1 MKIINVQGTH
11 HTGKTTTCAE
21 IIKELVKRGY
31 TVGSIKSIH
40 ADNFTLETE
49 GSNTHTHKMAG
60 ADPVTALGLYET
72 DVMFR
77 GRLDMDTLLGAY
89 DCQWMVIE
97 GHSDGT
103 VVCPNIS
110 VGITTDDLDGQM
122 DDNTI
127 AFSGIIS
134 GDYAKSSGKYYH
146 DIPVINALTDV
157 VELVDLIEEKT
168 MHFIPRRTCW
178 NRMWTEIS
186 DAQTKATKVERWNNA
201 AATYRKKPKE
211 GERDEYVEQFYKYMA
226 LKPGETV
233 FDMGCGSG
241 VLAIPIAERGN
252 EVYAADFSEEMLRHL
267 MSDAEEAGVADRIHP
282 IMLDWNENWSLRD
295 LPRCDVAIAS
305 RSLIFRDLSSSLDKL
320 ESVAKDRVC
329 LGAWEKPPQ
338 SDGGGPGYSCYMIIM
353 GDLMERGKYPELK
366 YIRYGENSRIA
377 FISWELN
384 LCCRNNI

>member
-21 IIKELVKRGY
+21 IIKELVRRGY

-40 ADNFTLETE
+40 AEKFTLETE

-72 DVMFR
+72 DIMFK
-77 GRLDMDTLLGAY
+77 GRLNMDALLGAY

-97 GHSDGT
+97 GHIDET
-103 VVCPNIS
+103 IICPNIS
-110 VGITTDDLDGQM
+110 VGITTDDLDGQT
-122 DDNTI
+122 DDRTI

-134 GDYAKSSGKYYH
+134 NDYAKSPDKYYR
-146 DIPVINALTDV
+146 DIPVINALTDID
-157 VELVDLIEEKT
+157 EMVDLIEEKT
-168 MHFIPRRTCW
+168 AHFIPCRTYW
-178 NRMWTEIS
+178 QRTWKEIS
-186 DAQTKATKVERWNNA
+186 DAQSRATEVERWDEA
-201 AATYRKKPKE
+201 AATYRKRPRE
-211 GERDEYVEQFYKYMA
+211 GERDEYAEQFYDYMA

-267 MSDAEEAGVADRIHP
+267 MSDAEEAGVASRIHP
-282 IMLDWNENWSLRD
+282 IKLDWNEDWSLRD
-295 LPRCDVAIAS
+295 LPECDVAIAS
-305 RSLIFRDLSSSLDKL
+305 RSLIFNDLSLSLDKL

-329 LGAWEKPPQ
+329 LGAWEKPPR

-366 YIRYGENSRIA
+366 YIRYGENFRIA
-377 FISWELN
+377 FISWEFN
-384 LCCRNNI
+384 